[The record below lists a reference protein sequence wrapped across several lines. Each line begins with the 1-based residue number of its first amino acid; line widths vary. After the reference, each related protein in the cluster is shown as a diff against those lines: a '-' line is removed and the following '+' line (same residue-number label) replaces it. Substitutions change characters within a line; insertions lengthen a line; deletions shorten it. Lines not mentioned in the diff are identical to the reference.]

1 MEDRLSPAFLILI
14 GFLGY
19 MVFWLVKTGRL

>member
-1 MEDRLSPAFLILI
+1 MEDRLSPPLLILI